1 MHPGT
6 RRETPF
12 TFKRR
17 HVADRPDSRRDDAG
31 TASAEL
37 QASLVATRAAIAT
50 RERVQ
55 AFHAADSAL
64 IRCSRMLALA
74 LPATSPS
81 PNDEP
86 SRWRMKTSFEG
97 PSATAIAPF
106 ASWPYARRAP
116 QCLIEAWTAT
126 SYLITARGF
135 GATPD
140 SEVWLQLRIEVAD
153 GTSTSH
159 WWRVVG
165 RPF

>member
-1 MHPGT
+1 MKP
-6 RRETPF
+6 R
-12 TFKRR
+12 
-17 HVADRPDSRRDDAG
+17 SRSRGATLPIVLILAAMMLV
-31 TASAEL
+31 TASAWL
-37 QASLVATRAAIAT
+37 QTSLVAARTSVAT

-64 IRCSRMLALA
+64 IRCSRMLAFA

-86 SRWRMKTSFEG
+86 SRWRLKTSFEG
-97 PSATAIAPF
+97 PSAAAIAPF

-116 QCLIEAWTAT
+116 QCLIEAWTGA

-140 SEVWLQLRIEVAD
+140 SEAWLQLRIEVAD
-153 GTSTSH
+153 GASTQH
-159 WWRVVG
+159 WRRVVA